1 MDDAPS
7 TSHSG
12 LGKSRLRSRGRGFSW
27 LQTVASS
34 VSRASGTRQGLR
46 DPIRTQR
53 PSTSH
58 VQHQFVCARRQSA
71 PSYFCLSDG
80 SPRNNR
86 LDREA
91 SRFLRPRIPC
101 DLTSST
107 TPTCPCPQLQVLRL
121 QPGPHSSPSH
131 KSQAA
136 AKNGSSSS
144 PDHLTR
150 KKRQNNPAT
159 QCLTDLEISFGPRS
173 GFSIPSQRESRLP
186 GLLGIC
192 DSPSGTIVL
201 AEPQT
206 KSRDTHAHTSKVFE
220 PMCTD

>member
-1 MDDAPS
+1 MVPRKLRRPRRPRHGDAPS

-34 VSRASGTRQGLR
+34 VSRASGTKQGLR

-53 PSTSH
+53 RSTSH

-86 LDREA
+86 VDREA

-121 QPGPHSSPSH
+121 QLGPHSSPSH

-136 AKNGSSSS
+136 AKTARHR
-144 PDHLTR
+144 HLITSFER
-150 KKRQNNPAT
+150 SVKAT
-159 QCLTDLEISFGPRS
+159 
-173 GFSIPSQRESRLP
+173 LP
-186 GLLGIC
+186 
-192 DSPSGTIVL
+192 PNV
-201 AEPQT
+201 
-206 KSRDTHAHTSKVFE
+206 
-220 PMCTD
+220 